1 MMFMRQFTVLSQG
14 DNYTLILPGLWRSGA
29 MGAVEDDVV
38 ARLSLIPGN
47 ERGARFSFSWLQR
60 KMQAGVVRWM
70 SSFGMC
76 RKKMCGA

>member
-1 MMFMRQFTVLSQG
+1 
-14 DNYTLILPGLWRSGA
+14 